1 MSAEK
6 QRLQSELSY
15 RPQCART
22 NEFVKAGCGSQGLK
36 KAFNRGEKYEGE
48 GIVTSIG
55 C

>member
-1 MSAEK
+1 MTGHNT
-6 QRLQSELSY
+6 
-15 RPQCART
+15 ART

-36 KAFNRGEKYEGE
+36 KAFDKERSMKVK